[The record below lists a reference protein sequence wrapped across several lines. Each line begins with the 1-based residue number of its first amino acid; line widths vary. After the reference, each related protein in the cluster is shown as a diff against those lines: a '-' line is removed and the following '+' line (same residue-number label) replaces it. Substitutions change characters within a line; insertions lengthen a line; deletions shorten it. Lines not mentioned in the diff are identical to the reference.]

1 MCIWDISASSK
12 VFGNFIIIE
21 WFLDSTNSGFCNET
35 TKRVSLP
42 KPTGMILAINIK
54 VLSTEKHRVSVV

>member
-42 KPTGMILAINIK
+42 KTTGMILAINIK
-54 VLSTEKHRVSVV
+54 I